1 MSDSDPSR
9 GNEYV
14 ADVVGIEPDAP
25 FDRVRSLIEN
35 LIVWLGQREPVA
47 PGDPFTKFIT
57 GGRLVSLGLVKEADI
72 RGDDNEQPDDED
84 AIEPEMVVVHA
95 REMFPSVTNGC
106 GTLTITELASTKP
119 NLQTLEFVKVG
130 QTSAQFM
137 LIMPPGWVGGSFQF
151 RVYWSH
157 STGGSTF
164 GTAWRL
170 RAHSVTDGETMS
182 EAFSG
187 SMLVT
192 DTGGTA
198 DDLYISPESDPVQ
211 ISGTQAKAGDLV
223 MCEIS
228 RIVTDD
234 GDTLNI
240 PARLHAIRFNVGD
253 APAEF
258 PPTGDPYWA
267 DVVLLV
273 QDGADGTY
281 AVQDRSTHAD
291 SVTIANY
298 AEWDSAEQLFGVNTI
313 KETTLSPAIP
323 GFTSSGYTSRFGRAT
338 GDLYTFECWLYVN
351 VTENYSVSA
360 MVFSWWHGTSDRI
373 FELTTYA
380 NSTNLALRIRNGD
393 DASIETELLTSN
405 EWHFVQVNFDGSDY
419 TVDLNGVEVYSGT
432 NLYGVNVA
440 GDFRVQVASQ
450 TAAGSSTAPT
460 TQVWVTPF
468 RVTKGVLR
476 TRGVVPTDVFPT
488 SG

>member
-57 GGRLVSLGLVKEADI
+57 GGRLVSLGLVTEADI

-281 AVQDRSTHAD
+281 AIQDRSTHAD

-298 AEWDSAEQLFGVNTI
+298 AEWDSASTIFGVNQI
-313 KETTLSPAIP
+313 LCTTNQADIP
-323 GFTSSGYTSRFGRAT
+323 EFTSSGYTSRFGRAT
-338 GDLYTFECWLYVN
+338 GEQWT
-351 VTENYSVSA
+351 
-360 MVFSWWHGTSDRI
+360 
-373 FELTTYA
+373 
-380 NSTNLALRIRNGD
+380 
-393 DASIETELLTSN
+393 IETWV
-405 EWHFVQVNFDGSDY
+405 EWNSYPASSGPW
-419 TVDLNGVEVYSGT
+419 LWLWYSGT
-432 NLYGVNVA
+432 TDRIAEMYLSHDVLYLRNGSDSPVSCATLPADTPVFVQFFLD
-440 GDFRVQVASQ
+440 GSTYYVDVDGVQVATGTNAYQLDVASDYSFVP
-450 TAAGSSTAPT
+450 AAGFSGDNSYSAVGWSTPL
-460 TQVWVTPF
+460 

>member
-57 GGRLVSLGLVKEADI
+57 GGRLVSLGLVTEADI

-228 RIVTDD
+228 RIVTDS

-258 PPTGDPYWA
+258 PPEETVSTWDSTTETGTWTFSSGDATADHVSGVGVVNVHGTAGHNSGKRYFEISADAVFTVFHTGVRHDLGVTEVDPPGSGGSDVQGAASAGQNGACYRIGGAIMVNGSSAGSVTAVADGDVIGVAIDIDTGKVWFSLNGTWTQGDPATDTSPEGTLAAGSTYRPGIA
-267 DVVLLV
+267 VES
-273 QDGADGTY
+273 GAHLT
-281 AVQDRSTHAD
+281 ATLR
-291 SVTIANY
+291 
-298 AEWDSAEQLFGVNTI
+298 
-313 KETTLSPAIP
+313 TTLAEFSTAPP
-323 GFTSSGYTSRFGRAT
+323 SGFTSWAT
-338 GDLYTFECWLYVN
+338 T
-351 VTENYSVSA
+351 
-360 MVFSWWHGTSDRI
+360 
-373 FELTTYA
+373 
-380 NSTNLALRIRNGD
+380 
-393 DASIETELLTSN
+393 
-405 EWHFVQVNFDGSDY
+405 
-419 TVDLNGVEVYSGT
+419 
-432 NLYGVNVA
+432 
-440 GDFRVQVASQ
+440 
-450 TAAGSSTAPT
+450 
-460 TQVWVTPF
+460 
-468 RVTKGVLR
+468 
-476 TRGVVPTDVFPT
+476 
-488 SG
+488 

>member
-1 MSDSDPSR
+1 MSSANYDPR
-9 GNEYV
+9 GNANV
-14 ADVVGIEPDAP
+14 ADVVGLEYGANQEQLLEKFMEFI
-25 FDRVRSLIEN
+25 R
-35 LIVWLGQREPVA
+35 WLGDREPVA
-47 PGDPFTKFIT
+47 PGDPFIKFAT
-57 GGRLVSLGLVKEADI
+57 RGYLVSKGLLTENDVLGN
-72 RGDDNEQPDDED
+72 DDDQDPEIEV
-84 AIEPEMVVVHA
+84 EPEMVVVHA

-130 QTSAQFM
+130 QTAAQFM

-228 RIVTDD
+228 RIVTDS

-281 AVQDRSTHAD
+281 DVQDRSTHAD

-298 AEWDSAEQLFGVNTI
+298 AEWDSASTIFGVNQILYST
-313 KETTLSPAIP
+313 EAADIP
-323 GFTSSGYTSRFGRAT
+323 EFVDSDGSRFGRDT
-338 GDLYTFECWLYVN
+338 GEEF
-351 VTENYSVSA
+351 
-360 MVFSWWHGTSDRI
+360 
-373 FELTTYA
+373 
-380 NSTNLALRIRNGD
+380 
-393 DASIETELLTSN
+393 SIETWV
-405 EWHFVQVNFDGSDY
+405 EWNAYPASSGPWLWLWWDSSGPTRYAEMYLSHDVLYLRIGSDTPISCATLAADTPVFVQFFIDASDDYFVDVDG
-419 TVDLNGVEVYSGT
+419 
-432 NLYGVNVA
+432 
-440 GDFRVQVASQ
+440 VQVATGAIPYTFNNGGGPVRF
-450 TAAGSSTAPT
+450 TAAAGFSGGNAYSANGWSTPL
-460 TQVWVTPF
+460 
-468 RVTKGVLR
+468 RVTKGVMR
-476 TRGVVPTDVFPT
+476 PRGVVPTDVFPT
-488 SG
+488 SA

>member
-1 MSDSDPSR
+1 MSSANYDPR
-9 GNEYV
+9 GNANV
-14 ADVVGIEPDAP
+14 ADVVGLEYGANQEQLLEKFMEFI
-25 FDRVRSLIEN
+25 R
-35 LIVWLGQREPVA
+35 WLGDREPVA
-47 PGDPFTKFIT
+47 PGDPFIKFAT
-57 GGRLVSLGLVKEADI
+57 RGYLVSKGLLTENDVLGN
-72 RGDDNEQPDDED
+72 DDDQDPEIEV
-84 AIEPEMVVVHA
+84 EPEMVVVHA

-130 QTSAQFM
+130 QTAAQFM

-164 GTAWRL
+164 GTAWQL

-228 RIVTDD
+228 RIVTDS

-258 PPTGDPYWA
+258 PAIEGSGLIVYEAEDTAPGG
-267 DVVLLV
+267 VVTSGPSAARSEFMARLSIV
-273 QDGADGTY
+273 SDSESFDGTFEFEGDTY
-281 AVQDRSTHAD
+281 PFEDALTMTGIGVVVNG
-291 SVTIANY
+291 VTATFS
-298 AEWDSAEQLFGVNTI
+298 DGVI
-313 KETTLSPAIP
+313 
-323 GFTSSGYTSRFGRAT
+323 SSGTGSGRFNTTSGGAFYVQLGGEAMLSLTFDSPIAAFGAYLT
-338 GDLYTFECWLYVN
+338 DVGDFVGQ
-351 VTENYSVSA
+351 VSA
-360 MVFSWWHGTSDRI
+360 TLHKTG
-373 FELTTYA
+373 
-380 NSTNLALRIRNGD
+380 G
-393 DASIETELLTSN
+393 
-405 EWHFVQVNFDGSDY
+405 G
-419 TVDLNGVEVYSGT
+419 TVDIDLTHTVNGP
-432 NLYGVNVA
+432 N
-440 GDFRVQVASQ
+440 ASLMFWGFVDDVDTYDSIDIVSSSAAEAIGLDDMVIA
-450 TAAGSSTAPT
+450 TAAQLA
-460 TQVWVTPF
+460 
-468 RVTKGVLR
+468 
-476 TRGVVPTDVFPT
+476 
-488 SG
+488 